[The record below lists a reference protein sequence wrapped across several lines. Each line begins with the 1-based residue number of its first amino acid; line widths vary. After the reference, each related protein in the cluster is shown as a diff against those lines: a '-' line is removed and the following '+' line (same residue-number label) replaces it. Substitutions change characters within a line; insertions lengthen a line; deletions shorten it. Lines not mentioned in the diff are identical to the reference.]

1 MIFHVRSS
9 IVMLPWVSGSF
20 LPGIMPSVH
29 LVTVGVILCPSSS
42 EMKQAKLN
50 LEFPKRNMR
59 QL

>member
-9 IVMLPWVSGSF
+9 IVMLPWVSGFF

-42 EMKQAKLN
+42 EMISKVQFQMGLILWQAT
-50 LEFPKRNMR
+50 R
-59 QL
+59 